1 MVGKT
6 LMREEKRGEKETADQ
21 SLRVREVEHDTQ
33 TSWRTRQDGERGVV
47 VVVGS
52 DGELKMRDE

>member
-1 MVGKT
+1 MI
-6 LMREEKRGEKETADQ
+6 EEKRGEKETADQ
-21 SLRVREVEHDTQ
+21 SLRVREVEHDSQ

-52 DGELKMRDE
+52 DGGLEIRDE